1 MVAKFVCI
9 PDCVYENLH
18 GEVSEQ
24 KMENGLSRLEIL
36 VTGIYC
42 VQSLGQE

>member
-9 PDCVYENLH
+9 PDCIYETLH
-18 GEVSEQ
+18 GEVSER

-36 VTGIYC
+36 VTGMYC
-42 VQSLGQE
+42 VQSLRQE